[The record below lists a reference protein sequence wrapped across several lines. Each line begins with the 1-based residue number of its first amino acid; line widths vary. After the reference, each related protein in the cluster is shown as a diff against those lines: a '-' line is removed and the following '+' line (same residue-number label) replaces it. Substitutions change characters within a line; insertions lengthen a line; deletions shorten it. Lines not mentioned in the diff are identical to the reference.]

1 MNDLLKN
8 IIKIGDVVI
17 FIDDVIVKIE
27 TKEEHD
33 NIVEEVLRRIAE
45 NNLFVKLEKYVWKV
59 KKIRFLGVV
68 VGLDKVKMEKKVQ
81 RVVNW
86 QVPRCHNIL
95 ELLYFIL
102 ILFFFCLFSLI
113 WFILFYF
120 ILLFLGQ

>member
-45 NNLFVKLEKYVWKV
+45 NNLFVKLEKYV
-59 KKIRFLGVV
+59 
-68 VGLDKVKMEKKVQ
+68 
-81 RVVNW
+81 
-86 QVPRCHNIL
+86 
-95 ELLYFIL
+95 
-102 ILFFFCLFSLI
+102 
-113 WFILFYF
+113 
-120 ILLFLGQ
+120 